1 MTTEENDLDRR
12 INERAFQIWI
22 DEGQPTGRSKEH
34 WERAR
39 YEITGSSL
47 VTPTGVDV
55 GSETEWQR
63 ELFITGLR
71 DAHAMERQAQE
82 MLERQVERLTNYPEL
97 RGRLREHLVETEE
110 QIRRLEQCLEGCDS
124 SASTFK
130 DVAYAFGAN
139 MAAVSHAMADD
150 EVLKHTFADSALENY
165 EIAAYK
171 SLLTMAS
178 AAGDNIREALKQSLQ
193 EEETMASWL
202 NEHVNEIT
210 RQYLRHAQQTSA
222 A

>member
-47 VTPTGVDV
+47 VTPSGVDA
-55 GSETEWQR
+55 GFETGWSR

-71 DAHAMERQAQE
+71 NAHAMERHAQE
-82 MLERQVERLTNYPEL
+82 MLERQVERLTNYPDL
-97 RGRLREHLVETEE
+97 RGRLKEHLVETEE
-110 QIRRLEQCLEGCDS
+110 QIRRLEQCLESCDS
-124 SASTFK
+124 STSTFK

-150 EVLKHTFADSALENY
+150 EVLKHAFADSALENY